1 MKKFGK
7 KVAKLLPVLAL
18 CMVLM
23 GGFAP
28 EASAESSYLPKITN
42 DMFNPGTDNPI
53 YNKGV
58 VVVKTVAGLGA
69 LGFTLAVLIITLVL
83 IFVSISPQKRGPVWW
98 ALISC
103 SGAAFV
109 FFSAFTLAE
118 SIVKLATTST

>member
-1 MKKFGK
+1 MKQFTKNLAKF
-7 KVAKLLPVLAL
+7 LPALAL
-18 CMVLM
+18 CLVFM
-23 GGFAP
+23 GGFAQ
-28 EASAESSYLPKITN
+28 EASAASSLLPKITN

-58 VVVKTVAGLGA
+58 VLVKTVAGLGG

-98 ALISC
+98 SLISC

-109 FFSAFTLAE
+109 FFSAFTFAE
-118 SIVKLATTST
+118 SIVKLATSP